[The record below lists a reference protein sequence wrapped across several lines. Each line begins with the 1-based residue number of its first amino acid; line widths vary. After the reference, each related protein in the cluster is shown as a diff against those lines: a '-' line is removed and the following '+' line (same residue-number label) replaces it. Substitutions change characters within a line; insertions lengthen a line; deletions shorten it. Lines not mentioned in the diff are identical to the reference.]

1 MAKDPAFW
9 EKIKA
14 EFETSESSFAD
25 LAKKHGVSAPAIHK
39 QARLHKWTRYE
50 DLKPHIEEKVA
61 AIQKVKDLDRKE
73 LGFNIGKDARR
84 RIEHEVQTKLSL
96 IEQYSRINQKITNR
110 LMGYLDH
117 DSRILRDPD
126 EPIEVQEVGKLK
138 MYSEILKN
146 TRQTS
151 IGDAPLMEMT
161 EAELMENE
169 DEDAF
174 CIVIP
179 AQEKLRVDAIKAK
192 TR

>member
-1 MAKDPAFW
+1 LAKDPAFW

-25 LAKKHGVSAPAIHK
+25 LAKKHGISAMAICKHSK
-39 QARLHKWTRYE
+39 LHKWIRYE

-73 LGFNIGKDARR
+73 LGFNIGKDARK
-84 RIEHEVQTKLSL
+84 RIECEVQTKLSL

-110 LMGYLDH
+110 LLGYLDH
-117 DSRILRDPD
+117 DSRILQDPD
-126 EPIEVQEVGKLK
+126 KPIDLHELGKLK
-138 MYSEILKN
+138 MASEILKN

-161 EAELMENE
+161 EAELADKE
-169 DEDAF
+169 DDLQFA
-174 CIVIP
+174 IVIP
-179 AQEKLRVDAIKAK
+179 AAEKLRVDAIRARK
-192 TR
+192 